1 MIAALSVTDDFQ
13 GQYQAAE
20 RAYAEG
26 GYDEAERI
34 SLSLLEELEHSV
46 KEPGYASGLAEWEAI
61 LTLLLGHIALHGR
74 NQPDQAIGWYQRSL
88 AGTNQQ
94 TLHDI
99 AEEGLKQCESMTA
112 TIAPQP
118 TTDLL
123 KDPFISTTSSPAP
136 ISHQATAMPWLETK
150 TELMQNEGQEQ
161 PRDPEA
167 IISQV
172 DVEQEPS
179 SDIETIINDVNVEQE
194 PTNGTEAIIDEVDV
208 EQESTNGT
216 EAVIDEVDVEQEP
229 PSSIETIL
237 DEAEIE
243 QERLHDVTRQAEQV
257 QDKPKV
263 VDPTLTPKNEP
274 IQQKDWLKNSWIR
287 INIGNHNKN
296 AISSNK

>member
-1 MIAALSVTDDFQ
+1 MIEALSVTDDFQ

-46 KEPGYASGLAEWEAI
+46 KEPGYESGLAEWEAI

-74 NQPDQAIGWYQRSL
+74 NQPDQAIAWYQRSL
-88 AGTNQQ
+88 AKTKEQ

-112 TIAPQP
+112 TIAPQT

-123 KDPFISTTSSPAP
+123 KDPFISTTPSPAP
-136 ISHQATAMPWLETK
+136 IRHQATAMPWLETS
-150 TELMQNEGQEQ
+150 TELIQNEDQEQ
-161 PRDPEA
+161 PRGPEA

-172 DVEQEPS
+172 DGEQEATS
-179 SDIETIINDVNVEQE
+179 
-194 PTNGTEAIIDEVDV
+194 GTD
-208 EQESTNGT
+208 
-216 EAVIDEVDVEQEP
+216 AVIDEVDVEQEP
-229 PSSIETIL
+229 TNETDAVI
-237 DEAEIE
+237 DEVEIE
-243 QERLHDVTRQAEQV
+243 QEPLHDDTPQPEQV
-257 QDKPKV
+257 QDNPKV
-263 VDPTLTPKNEP
+263 VEPTLTPKNEA

-287 INIGNHNKN
+287 INIGDQNKN
-296 AISSNK
+296 TISNNK

>member
-34 SLSLLEELEHSV
+34 SLSLLEELEHSAH
-46 KEPGYASGLAEWEAI
+46 EPGYESGLAEWEAI

-74 NQPDQAIGWYQRSL
+74 NQPDQAIAWYQRSL

-123 KDPFISTTSSPAP
+123 KDPFINTTPSPAP
-136 ISHQATAMPWLETK
+136 IRHQATAMPWLETK

-172 DVEQEPS
+172 DVEQEP
-179 SDIETIINDVNVEQE
+179 
-194 PTNGTEAIIDEVDV
+194 A
-208 EQESTNGT
+208 
-216 EAVIDEVDVEQEP
+216 
-229 PSSIETIL
+229 SSIETII
-237 DEAEIE
+237 DEVEIE
-243 QERLHDVTRQAEQV
+243 QERLHDDTPQPEQV
-257 QDKPKV
+257 QDNPKV
-263 VDPTLTPKNEP
+263 VEPTLTPKNEP

-287 INIGNHNKN
+287 LTLATKIKTQSATTN
-296 AISSNK
+296 SQ

>member
-1 MIAALSVTDDFQ
+1 MIEALSVTDDFQ

-46 KEPGYASGLAEWEAI
+46 KEPGYESGLAEWEAI

-74 NQPDQAIGWYQRSL
+74 NQPDQAIAWYQRSL
-88 AGTNQQ
+88 AKTKEQ

-112 TIAPQP
+112 TIAPQT
-118 TTDLL
+118 TTDLV

-136 ISHQATAMPWLETK
+136 IRHQATAMPWLETS
-150 TELMQNEGQEQ
+150 TELIQNEDQEQ
-161 PRDPEA
+161 PRGPEA

-172 DVEQEPS
+172 DGEQEATS
-179 SDIETIINDVNVEQE
+179 
-194 PTNGTEAIIDEVDV
+194 GTDAVIDEVDV
-208 EQESTNGT
+208 EQEPTNET
-216 EAVIDEVDVEQEP
+216 DAVIDELDVEQEP
-229 PSSIETIL
+229 PSSIETII
-237 DEAEIE
+237 DEVEIK
-243 QERLHDVTRQAEQV
+243 QEPLHDDTPQPEQV
-257 QDKPKV
+257 QDNPKV
-263 VDPTLTPKNEP
+263 VEPTLTPKNEP

-287 INIGNHNKN
+287 INIDSQNEKRSA
-296 AISSNK
+296 AINSQ

>member
-1 MIAALSVTDDFQ
+1 MTDDFQ

-46 KEPGYASGLAEWEAI
+46 KEPGYESGLAEWEAI

-74 NQPDQAIGWYQRSL
+74 NQPDQAIAWYQRSL
-88 AGTNQQ
+88 AKTKEQ

-112 TIAPQP
+112 TITPQT

-123 KDPFISTTSSPAP
+123 KDPFISTTPSPAP
-136 ISHQATAMPWLETK
+136 IRHQATAMPWLETS
-150 TELMQNEGQEQ
+150 TELIQNEDQEQ
-161 PRDPEA
+161 PRGPEA

-172 DVEQEPS
+172 DGEQEATS
-179 SDIETIINDVNVEQE
+179 GTDAVIDEVDVEQE
-194 PTNGTEAIIDEVDV
+194 PTNGTDTVIDEVDV
-208 EQESTNGT
+208 EQEPTNET
-216 EAVIDEVDVEQEP
+216 DAVIDELDVEQEP
-229 PSSIETIL
+229 PSSIETII
-237 DEAEIE
+237 DEVEIK
-243 QERLHDVTRQAEQV
+243 QEPLHDDTPQPEQV
-257 QDKPKV
+257 QDNPKV
-263 VDPTLTPKNEP
+263 VEPTLTPKNEP

-287 INIGNHNKN
+287 INIGSQNENRSA
-296 AISSNK
+296 AINNLRERT

>member
-1 MIAALSVTDDFQ
+1 MIAALSVTEDFQ

-46 KEPGYASGLAEWEAI
+46 HEPGYESGLAEWEAI

-112 TIAPQP
+112 TIAPQT

-123 KDPFISTTSSPAP
+123 KDPFINTTPSPVQT
-136 ISHQATAMPWLETK
+136 SHQSTAMPWLETK

-167 IISQV
+167 IVSQV

-208 EQESTNGT
+208 EQEPTNGT
-216 EAVIDEVDVEQEP
+216 DAVIDEVDVEQE
-229 PSSIETIL
+229 
-237 DEAEIE
+237 
-243 QERLHDVTRQAEQV
+243 RLHDDTRQAEQV
-257 QDKPKV
+257 QDNPKV
-263 VDPTLTPKNEP
+263 VEPTLTPKNEP

-287 INIGNHNKN
+287 INIGDQNKN
-296 AISSNK
+296 PISNNK

>member
-1 MIAALSVTDDFQ
+1 MTNGIWPKAPHPLSILIRTTTRLIEALSVTDDFQ

-46 KEPGYASGLAEWEAI
+46 KEPGYESGLAEWEAI

-74 NQPDQAIGWYQRSL
+74 NQPDQAIAWYQRSL

-94 TLHDI
+94 TLRDI

-123 KDPFISTTSSPAP
+123 KDPFINTTPSLVQTR
-136 ISHQATAMPWLETK
+136 HQATAMPWLETK
-150 TELMQNEGQEQ
+150 TELVQNEDQEQ
-161 PRDPEA
+161 PRGPET

-172 DVEQEPS
+172 DVEQEATS
-179 SDIETIINDVNVEQE
+179 GTDTSINQVVIEQE
-194 PTNGTEAIIDEVDV
+194 PTSGTDAIIDEV
-208 EQESTNGT
+208 
-216 EAVIDEVDVEQEP
+216 
-229 PSSIETIL
+229 
-237 DEAEIE
+237 EIE
-243 QERLHDVTRQAEQV
+243 QEPSQDDTSQPEQV
-257 QDKPKV
+257 QDDPKV
-263 VDPTLTPKNEP
+263 VETTLTPKNEP

-287 INIGNHNKN
+287 IQIGSQNKN
-296 AISSNK
+296 AIRSNK